1 METKTPV
8 NITSQIITPNEEI
21 NSECNLPFEIM
32 VGYTDDMWMKQ
43 EDSQTVSVILRHR
56 TFIEIATDGG
66 RYGWV
71 LSLLSHMS
79 VLGLS

>member
-56 TFIEIATDGG
+56 TFIEISTDGG

-79 VLGLS
+79 VL